1 MEVNIQ
7 NSLDSYGIIDIF
19 LNLIYN
25 VIMEMLMLNSHFWA
39 LTDQKE
45 IEY

>member
-19 LNLIYN
+19 LDLIYN
-25 VIMEMLMLNSHFWA
+25 SPMEILMLNSHFWA
-39 LTDQKE
+39 LSDQKE

>member
-7 NSLDSYGIIDIF
+7 NSLDSDGIIDIF
-19 LNLIYN
+19 LDLIYN
-25 VIMEMLMLNSHFWA
+25 SFMEMLMLNSHFWA